1 MGHDFAGDKRH
12 SSRSS
17 FIISIRVRG
26 ARPMAKKNISPEQKL
41 MIVLEIIKEERHIGD
56 IASDYGVHQSAIHR
70 WKKELLS
77 GADKVYATS
86 KNAKAAAKE
95 KQEQE
100 QTIDNLYTQIGRL
113 TTQLDWLK
121 KKSGGILP
129 RE

>member
-1 MGHDFAGDKRH
+1 
-12 SSRSS
+12 
-17 FIISIRVRG
+17 
-26 ARPMAKKNISPEQKL
+26 MAKKKIEPEQKL
-41 MIVLEIIKEERHIGD
+41 MIVLEAIKEERHIAE
-56 IASDYGVHQSAIHR
+56 IASDYGIHQSAIHR

-86 KNAKAAAKE
+86 KNAKATAKA

-100 QTIDNLYTQIGRL
+100 QTIENLYAQIGRL